1 MRDSEKKQTHRGD
14 GDAAAK
20 LARELA
26 EERALERH
34 ERSQLIRIGRAIRLA
49 DFMAILM
56 VLATGFS
63 AYATW
68 RTAQVTR
75 MVFAV
80 SDRPFVGV
88 ASVKFEE
95 TQSAS
100 PRIAVNFSNFG
111 KIPALDALV
120 SVHSIVDGKPAKNT
134 DGEMTTMD
142 AGILS
147 PGVPHYFYNY
157 FTPEVY
163 QAVVS
168 GKSKLQVHIHILYKG
183 PAQARQF
190 CYFERVFYDQ
200 HSGSFR
206 AGGGSDHCAGNEV
219 Y

>member
-1 MRDSEKKQTHRGD
+1 MEQQTHRAGEEP
-14 GDAAAK
+14 AASLEHA
-20 LARELA
+20 LAH
-26 EERALERH
+26 ERILERQ
-34 ERSQLIRIGRAIRLA
+34 ERSQLLRVGRALRLA

-80 SDRPFVGV
+80 SDRPFMGV

-120 SVHSIVDGKPAKNT
+120 SVHSIVDGKVVKSA
-134 DGEMTTMD
+134 DGEMTTLD

-147 PGVPHYFYNY
+147 PSVPHYFYNY

-190 CYFERVFYDQ
+190 CYFERVFYDL
-200 HSGSFR
+200 HSATFR
-206 AGGGSDHCAGNEV
+206 AGGGSDHCAGKEV